1 MCFRHFDR
9 GSQTNFHLRYL
20 TAGTELSTLGNTFS
34 CLVNSRSVGA
44 RRAVFLLTLYS
55 YYHGVYK
62 NGMPMTESIQTYSS
76 CTQFI
81 LKGLFFWKAKPG
93 IQYDVVFFF
102 HLVCKH
108 ICCGA
113 GWGEG
118 SSSNCCPGSINEF
131 YFKKNWKP
139 LECIRSFN
147 LLYKMY

>member
-9 GSQTNFHLRYL
+9 GSQINFHLRYL

-34 CLVNSRSVGA
+34 CLVNSCSVGA

-81 LKGLFFWKAKPG
+81 LKGLFFGK
-93 IQYDVVFFF
+93 QNLEFNTMLF
-102 HLVCKH
+102 
-108 ICCGA
+108 
-113 GWGEG
+113 
-118 SSSNCCPGSINEF
+118 SSSIWFASTFVVGLGGERAHLQTAAQDP
-131 YFKKNWKP
+131 
-139 LECIRSFN
+139 
-147 LLYKMY
+147 